1 MALLKGMDGKGKI
14 MKGTDGDKPS
24 KTNASPTTRELRRK
38 EQRRLNKLRKY
49 GQVEPSGSL
58 PGTDEPQRSGE

>member
-14 MKGTDGDKPS
+14 MKGTDGDKPF

-38 EQRRLNKLRKY
+38 EQRRLNKLRKD
-49 GQVEPSGSL
+49 GQVEPSGAL
-58 PGTDEPQRSGE
+58 PGSNDPERSDE